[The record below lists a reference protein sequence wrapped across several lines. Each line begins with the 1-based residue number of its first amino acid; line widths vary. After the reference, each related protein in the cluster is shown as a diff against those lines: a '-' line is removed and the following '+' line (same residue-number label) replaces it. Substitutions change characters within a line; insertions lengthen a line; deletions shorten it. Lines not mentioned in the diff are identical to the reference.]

1 MKKLSDG
8 WASVLLVVCCL
19 FWGLSFPLMPLVKSG
34 MKSLETGVGESGLGA
49 TVNAWRFLAAGVL
62 LIIPV
67 LLARRHFTATEIR
80 GGSALGLTFGCGM
93 FLQILGLAWI
103 VPSVSGMITAMPVL
117 LAPIAQAFI
126 LRRAVGGKT
135 WIAAGIAI
143 VGCLVLTLGPIENTT
158 TGSLMVRGP
167 FPFAGELATF
177 GSAICFT
184 AHLLLIDRFGPRC
197 GATQLTTVMFI
208 VVGLGNLVAAFGFGA
223 SPLHTSAALES
234 LFHQPTWL
242 WAMISLIIIC
252 SIAAMWLMNR
262 AQPSLSPA
270 RAAVLYTMEPLF
282 ALVFSLLLGQERLT
296 TKTVLGSALILG
308 AAVFVSQDWHF
319 FRRRE
324 PREA

>member
-1 MKKLSDG
+1 
-8 WASVLLVVCCL
+8 
-19 FWGLSFPLMPLVKSG
+19 
-34 MKSLETGVGESGLGA
+34 
-49 TVNAWRFLAAGVL
+49 
-62 LIIPV
+62 
-67 LLARRHFTATEIR
+67 
-80 GGSALGLTFGCGM
+80 M

-252 SIAAMWLMNR
+252 S
-262 AQPSLSPA
+262 LSPA

-282 ALVFSLLLGQERLT
+282 ALGFSLLLGQERLT

-324 PREA
+324 PRES